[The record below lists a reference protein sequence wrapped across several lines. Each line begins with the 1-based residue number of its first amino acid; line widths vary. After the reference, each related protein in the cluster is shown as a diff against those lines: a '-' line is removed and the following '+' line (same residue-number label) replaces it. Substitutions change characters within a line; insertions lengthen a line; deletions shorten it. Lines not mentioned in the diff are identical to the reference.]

1 MRVGSRLAG
10 CARLGSLYLF
20 CRRRVYQRRLPPKL
34 APAERADVGFNGN
47 MNAKR
52 GSGACPRGVC
62 HFRFLEVACSRSGG
76 LPQDGLRW
84 GQLQARVVRLFY
96 AYVLVSRNR
105 NNKFH
110 AFILEC
116 NSNIIITGTN
126 QYKPPDSPNN
136 NDIEIPITAI
146 KQIAGTKKA

>member
-10 CARLGSLYLF
+10 YARLGSLYLF

-62 HFRFLEVACSRSGG
+62 HFRFLEVACSCSGG

-84 GQLQARVVRLFY
+84 GQLQARVVRFFMLMFWFPAIAIINSMHLY
-96 AYVLVSRNR
+96 LNVIA
-105 NNKFH
+105 
-110 AFILEC
+110 ILLLRVQT
-116 NSNIIITGTN
+116 NISPQTRRIIMISKY
-126 QYKPPDSPNN
+126 QL
-136 NDIEIPITAI
+136 
-146 KQIAGTKKA
+146 QQ